1 MKALGE
7 FLIYTYQ
14 VILFVGALAFGLF
27 LSDGDL
33 VIALIALLPF
43 WFVTFIFGNVA
54 LVFVVTAFEII
65 VDVSKSLFKF

>member
-1 MKALGE
+1 MKTLGE

-27 LSDGDL
+27 ISDGDFI
-33 VIALIALLPF
+33 IALVALLPF

-54 LVFVVTAFEII
+54 LVFVVAAFEII

>member
-1 MKALGE
+1 MKTLGE

-14 VILFVGALAFGLF
+14 VILFVGALAFSLF
-27 LSDGDL
+27 ISDGDFI
-33 VIALIALLPF
+33 IALVALLPF

-54 LVFVVTAFEII
+54 LVFVVAAFEII

>member
-1 MKALGE
+1 MKTLGK
-7 FLIYTYQ
+7 FLIYTYH

-33 VIALIALLPF
+33 IIALIALLHF
-43 WFVTFIFGNVA
+43 WFVTFIF
-54 LVFVVTAFEII
+54 VVTAFEVI

>member
-1 MKALGE
+1 MKTLGE

-27 LSDGDL
+27 ISGGDFI
-33 VIALIALLPF
+33 IALIALLPF

-54 LVFVVTAFEII
+54 LVFVVTTFEII
-65 VDVSKSLFKF
+65 VDVSKSIFKL

>member
-1 MKALGE
+1 MKTLGE
-7 FLIYTYQ
+7 FLIYTYH
-14 VILFVGALAFGLF
+14 VILFVGALAFGIF

-33 VIALIALLPF
+33 IIALIALLPF

-54 LVFVVTAFEII
+54 LVFVVTAFEVI

>member
-1 MKALGE
+1 MKTLGE

-33 VIALIALLPF
+33 VIALVALLPF
-43 WFVTFIFGNVA
+43 WFVTFI
-54 LVFVVTAFEII
+54 
-65 VDVSKSLFKF
+65 

>member
-1 MKALGE
+1 MKTLGE

-33 VIALIALLPF
+33 VIALIALLPLF
-43 WFVTFIFGNVA
+43 
-54 LVFVVTAFEII
+54 LVTAFEII